1 MYAQLVRKG
10 YYTYSKILLQE
21 KFKGGKE
28 QIFELSPTTN
38 RKCRLQCPLGLSN
51 LSNKFSLPDR
61 DMFDGK

>member
-1 MYAQLVRKG
+1 MYVCSSKKG
-10 YYTYSKILLQE
+10 YSKTLLQE

-51 LSNKFSLPDR
+51 LSNRFSLPDR
-61 DMFDGK
+61 DTSDGK